1 MIIKNA
7 EVYTEQGIFEKKDIY
22 IENGKFVDY
31 VPEDGQE
38 VDASGCYAIPGLTD
52 IHFHGCMGKDF
63 CDGTEEA
70 IQTIADYEA
79 SVGVTT
85 IAPATMTFSEDKL
98 MEIAKAAKAHKN
110 DKGAD
115 LCGINME
122 GPFIAP
128 KKKGAQNGKYIHR
141 PDTEMFD
148 RIQEASGGLFKLV
161 DIAPE
166 VEGAM
171 EFIRAKKDEVVL
183 SIAHTT
189 TDYDTAKEAIE
200 AGAHHVTHLYNA
212 MNPINHREPGPIIAA
227 ADSGVCEAELICDGV
242 HIHPAV
248 VAHHVTHLY
257 NAMNPINHREPGPII
272 AAADSGVCE
281 AELICDGVHI
291 HPAVVRSTLKLFGE
305 DKVIFISDTMM
316 PIIAAADSGV
326 CEAELICDGVHIHP
340 AVVRSTLKLF
350 GEDKVIFISD
360 TMMAAGL
367 EDGMYELGG
376 QPVIVKGNRATLE
389 DGTLA
394 GSNTNL
400 MNCMRVAVQKMQV
413 PLETAVRCAAVNP
426 AKSIGI
432 YDQYGSITPG
442 KVANV
447 VLLGKEELDT
457 RAVILRGEKL

>member
-38 VDASGCYAIPGLTD
+38 VDASGYYAIPGLTD

-98 MEIAKAAKAHKN
+98 MEIAQAAKAHKN
-110 DKGAD
+110 NKGAD

-122 GPFIAP
+122 GPFIAS

-148 RIQEASGGLFKLV
+148 RLQEASGGLFKLV

-212 MNPINHREPGPIIAA
+212 MNPINHREPGP
-227 ADSGVCEAELICDGV
+227 V
-242 HIHPAV
+242 
-248 VAHHVTHLY
+248 
-257 NAMNPINHREPGPII
+257 
-272 AAADSGVCE
+272 
-281 AELICDGVHI
+281 
-291 HPAVVRSTLKLFGE
+291 
-305 DKVIFISDTMM
+305 
-316 PIIAAADSGV
+316 IAAADSGV